1 MVPKPMRPTSKVPRF
16 MCFTGVLPFPSSLGM
31 SLVYCSVWDNPAEGT
46 LGTTNCLTGQSSD
59 VLSGSRRSGCTQL

>member
-31 SLVYCSVWDNPAEGT
+31 SLVYCSVWDNPAEGHAR
-46 LGTTNCLTGQSSD
+46 ND
-59 VLSGSRRSGCTQL
+59 ELSHRTI